1 VARRNPLNKQSA
13 VLKLAAGAARRLP
26 APVKRL
32 IYRVK
37 PLARFLRRLLNRS
50 APDGLVKV
58 AVAAGSLQGW
68 ELFLNLKL
76 EKDYWLG
83 TYETDLQQA
92 VEKFVKRG
100 STAYDLGANIG
111 YISLL
116 LAKAAGDNGAVI
128 AIEALPA
135 NFERLKQNTSLN
147 QPHARVTCL
156 NAAVTDKAGPVE
168 FLVHSS
174 TSMGK
179 ALGSAGRQEQYGQVI
194 TVPGVTLDSLVFDQG
209 YPPPDVI
216 KMDIE
221 GGEVLAIEG
230 MRAVLTAYHPL
241 MMIELHGE
249 EAADAVYPVLA
260 AAGYDMRLMKE
271 GYPHVRSRAE
281 IDWKTYLLA
290 LPPQ

>member
-1 VARRNPLNKQSA
+1 M
-13 VLKLAAGAARRLP
+13 LKLAASAARWLP
-26 APVKRL
+26 VPVKRL
-32 IYRVK
+32 IYKFK
-37 PLARFLRRLLNRS
+37 PLAKLLRGLLNQS
-50 APDGLVKV
+50 APQGQVKV
-58 AVAAGSLQGW
+58 TVAAGSLQGW
-68 ELFLNLKL
+68 ELFLDLKL

-92 VEKFVKRG
+92 VEQFVKPG
-100 STAYDLGANIG
+100 STAFDLGANIG
-111 YISLL
+111 YVSLVL
-116 LAKAAGDNGAVI
+116 SKAAGENGAVI
-128 AIEALPA
+128 AVEALPA
-135 NFERLKQNTSLN
+135 NFERLELNTTLN

-168 FLVHSS
+168 FLVHNS

-194 TVPGVTLDSLVFDQG
+194 TLPGVTLDDLVFEQA
-209 YPPPDVI
+209 YPAPVVI

-230 MRAVLTAYHPL
+230 MRRVLAEHHPL

-249 EAADAVYPVLA
+249 EAADAVYTALA
-260 AAGYDMRLMKE
+260 GAGYDMRLMKA
-271 GYPHVRSRAE
+271 GYPPVRSRAE